1 MTILYYTYY
10 HAFIHSFI
18 QLLAV
23 VGIVVK
29 STGSWYLVRDT
40 ATGTLH
46 RCRLRGKFKQKG
58 LKVSNPLAV
67 GDQVEFTV
75 EEQTEGAGVIHHIE
89 PRRNYI
95 IRRSVHKTEH
105 SHIVA
110 ANLDQALLVV
120 TLVSPATSFG
130 FIDRFLVT
138 AEAYSIPVTLI
149 FNKADL
155 HDDDLA
161 DYQQQI
167 GKMYQ
172 RVGYPSLLTSAQS
185 GVGVEEVD
193 ALLDSKTTLLSGHS
207 GVGKSTL
214 INVLVPDL
222 DLKTAEISQFSDKG
236 VHTTT
241 YAEMLE
247 VRPGT
252 YLIDTPGIKE
262 LGLVDV
268 QPGELAHFFPEMRAL
283 LNQCRYHNCRHVQE
297 PGCAVIEAVEKGRI
311 ALPRYD
317 SYLSMLHDEDN
328 RH

>member
-1 MTILYYTYY
+1 MT
-10 HAFIHSFI
+10 
-18 QLLAV
+18 
-23 VGIVVK
+23 GIIVR
-29 STGSWYLVRDT
+29 STGSWYVVREVS
-40 ATGTLH
+40 TGQFH
-46 RCRLRGKFKQKG
+46 HCRLRGKFKNQG

-67 GDQVEFTV
+67 GDEVEFTV
-75 EEQTEGAGVIHHIE
+75 EEQTEGAGVIHHIA

-105 SHIVA
+105 AHIVA

-120 TLVSPATSFG
+120 TLASPATSFG

-138 AEAYSIPVTLI
+138 AEAYHIATTLI
-149 FNKADL
+149 FNKTDL
-155 HDDDLA
+155 YDDDLN
-161 DYQQQI
+161 DYQGQIQQL
-167 GKMYQ
+167 YE
-172 RVGYPSLLTSAQS
+172 RLGYPGLRCSAHT
-185 GVGVEEVD
+185 GEGLADVD
-193 ALLDSKTTLLSGHS
+193 ALLDGKVSLLSGHS

-214 INVLVPDL
+214 INALVPDL

-262 LGLVDV
+262 LGLVDMKA
-268 QPGELAHFFPEMRAL
+268 GELAHYFPEMRAL
-283 LNQCRYHNCRHVQE
+283 LNQCRYHNCQHLHE
-297 PGCAVIEAVEKGRI
+297 PGCAVREAVDKGRI

-317 SYLSMLHDEDN
+317 SYVSMQQAEDN
-328 RH
+328 RK

>member
-1 MTILYYTYY
+1 MT
-10 HAFIHSFI
+10 
-18 QLLAV
+18 
-23 VGIVVK
+23 GIIVR
-29 STGSWYLVRDT
+29 STGSWYVVREVS
-40 ATGTLH
+40 TGQMH
-46 RCRLRGKFKQKG
+46 HCRLRGKFKNQG

-67 GDQVEFTV
+67 GDEVEFTV
-75 EEQTEGAGVIHHIE
+75 EEQTEGAGVIHHIA

-105 SHIVA
+105 AHIVA

-120 TLVSPATSFG
+120 TLASPATSFG

-138 AEAYSIPVTLI
+138 AEAYHIPVTIL
-149 FNKADL
+149 FNKTDLYDADL
-155 HDDDLA
+155 A
-161 DYQQQI
+161 EYQDQI
-167 GKMYQ
+167 LHMYG
-172 RVGYPSLLTSAQS
+172 RLGYPGLRCSAQNGEGLS
-185 GVGVEEVD
+185 D
-193 ALLDSKTTLLSGHS
+193 IDNLLDGKVSLLSGHS

-214 INVLVPDL
+214 INALVPDL

-262 LGLVDV
+262 LGLVDMKA
-268 QPGELAHFFPEMRAL
+268 GELAHYFPEMRAL
-283 LNQCRYHNCRHVQE
+283 LGQCRYHNCQHLHE
-297 PGCAVIEAVEKGRI
+297 PGCAVREAVDKGRI

-317 SYLSMLHDEDN
+317 SYLSMQQAEDN
-328 RH
+328 RK

>member
-1 MTILYYTYY
+1 MT
-10 HAFIHSFI
+10 
-18 QLLAV
+18 
-23 VGIVVK
+23 GIVVK
-29 STGSWYLVRDT
+29 STGSWYLVRDLG
-40 ATGTLH
+40 TGQLH
-46 RCRLRGKFKQKG
+46 RCRLRGKFKNKG

-105 SHIVA
+105 AHIVA

-138 AEAYSIPVTLI
+138 AEAYSIPVTII

-155 HDDDLA
+155 YDEELA
-161 DYQQQI
+161 EYQQQI
-167 GKMYQ
+167 QKMYK
-172 RVGYPSLLTSAQS
+172 RTGYPSLLTAARTGE
-185 GVGVEEVD
+185 GVAEID
-193 ALLDSKTTLLSGHS
+193 ALLDGKLTLLSGHS

-214 INVLVPDL
+214 INALVPDL
-222 DLKTAEISQFSDKG
+222 DLKTAEISEFSDKG

-241 YAEMLE
+241 FAEMLE

-262 LGLVDV
+262 LGLVDIPPA
-268 QPGELAHFFPEMRAL
+268 QLAHFFPEMRAL
-283 LNQCRYHNCRHVQE
+283 LNQCRYHNCTHVHE
-297 PGCAVIEAVEKGRI
+297 PGCAVREAVEKGKI

-317 SYLSMLHDEDN
+317 SYLSMLNNEDN